1 MIMAPELE
9 TIQMI
14 ETIQTGDWSEGNHA
28 GQAKENGHAGKLI
41 EYIACR
47 SVPVIGMEVSCLAL
61 LDILRENPAAPCVVL
76 VHNAGGIAGIIM
88 REAFNRHLA
97 GRFAAELYYDKAAA
111 MFADPNTLIVDAAD
125 PAAEV
130 LNKALLR
137 PDEKFYDCVAVLDA
151 GELLGI
157 LTLRDLMEL
166 SRRLQK
172 EADERSGLAVTKSS
186 GGVAKI
192 GDSALQMAR
201 EAAESAEAT
210 LEMSGLAE
218 TGRSRLE
225 EVMSSYQMIAEQ
237 MKRQF
242 KQTGMLEQHILS
254 ISGMAS
260 SIRSLADQSSLL
272 AINASIEAAHAG
284 EHGKGFQIVAE
295 EVRKLAQQTRHFSED
310 IALLLNEVGSLIGD
324 NVALTQSGLR
334 EIEQGAEHIDA
345 GSEAFSRLMA
355 NMENVNRR
363 SQRLSRMAEDA
374 AAAALQVAE
383 ELETMHLQSY
393 DEER

>member
-1 MIMAPELE
+1 MMIMAPELE
-9 TIQMI
+9 TTQRI
-14 ETIQTGDWSEGNHA
+14 ETIQTDDFSDGDHT
-28 GQAKENGHAGKLI
+28 GQAEENGHAGKLI
-41 EYIACR
+41 EYTACR

-76 VHNAGGIAGIIM
+76 VRNEEEIAGVIM

-97 GRFAAELYYDKAAA
+97 GRFAAELYYDKPAA
-111 MFADPNTLIVDAAD
+111 MFADPDALIVDAAD

-137 PDEKFYDCVAVLDA
+137 PDAKFYDCVAVMDE
-151 GELLGI
+151 GCLLGI

-172 EADERSGLAVTKSS
+172 EADERSGIAVVKSS
-186 GGVAKI
+186 DGVARI
-192 GDSALQMAR
+192 GDNALQMAR

-210 LEMSGLAE
+210 REMSGLAE
-218 TGRSRLE
+218 TGRRRLE
-225 EVMSSYQMIAEQ
+225 EVISSYQMIAEQ
-237 MKRQF
+237 MRLQF
-242 KQTGMLEQHILS
+242 EQTGVLERHIHS

-284 EHGKGFQIVAE
+284 EHGKGFQIVAG
-295 EVRKLAQQTRHFSED
+295 EVRKLAQQTRQFSED
-310 IALLLNEVGSLIGD
+310 IALLLGEIGSLIGE
-324 NVALTQSGLR
+324 NVSLTQYGLR
-334 EIEQGAEHIDA
+334 EIELGAEHIDA

-355 NMENVNRR
+355 NMENVSRR
-363 SQRLSRMAEDA
+363 NQGLSRMAEDA
-374 AAAALQVAE
+374 AAAASRVSD
-383 ELETMHLQSY
+383 ELGAMLSQP
-393 DEER
+393 

>member
-9 TIQMI
+9 TIQMM
-14 ETIQTGDWSEGNHA
+14 ETIQTEDFMDGDHT
-28 GQAKENGHAGKLI
+28 GQAEENGRAGKLI
-41 EYIACR
+41 EYTACR

-76 VHNAGGIAGIIM
+76 VHSAGEIAGIIM

-97 GRFAAELYYDKAAA
+97 GRFAAELYYDKPAA
-111 MFADPNTLIVDAAD
+111 MFADPDTLIVDAGD
-125 PAAEV
+125 PAAQV

-137 PDEKFYDCVAVLDA
+137 PDSKFYDCVAVMDEGRLV
-151 GELLGI
+151 GI
-157 LTLRDLMEL
+157 LTLRDLLEL

-172 EADERSGLAVTKSS
+172 EADERSGLAVAKSS
-186 GGVAKI
+186 SGVARI

-201 EAAESAEAT
+201 EAALSAEAT

-242 KQTGMLEQHILS
+242 EQTGMLEQHIHS

-260 SIRSLADQSSLL
+260 AIRSLADQSGLL

-310 IALLLNEVGSLIGD
+310 IASLLGEIGSLIGE

-334 EIEQGAEHIDA
+334 EIEQGAVHIDA

-363 SQRLSRMAEDA
+363 SQGLSRMAEDA
-374 AAAALQVAE
+374 AAAASQVSE
-383 ELETMHLQSY
+383 ELGAMHMHTQ
-393 DEER
+393 DEEG